1 MRDLKATLTVALQLL
16 DGLTEIL
23 KKVLSPVR
31 VGKKKSGSGWVA
43 GTRQGLLERHQQ
55 EARERDASRSFIS
68 VWSKSLPGMVF
79 NGALCTISVIVSNLS
94 SLALSSYFVSILPTK
109 RNLLTHLNTVLVFV
123 MAALVNAL
131 VRLSRIISKSSL
143 LNEIYLFPVWLHL
156 GLGHIPT
163 LSISGDRPPV
173 HLSLAFLTVASCSC
187 CPQPHQDLP
196 DTRGE
201 QESRKELTSRICSA
215 DKVQPAE
222 S

>member
-1 MRDLKATLTVALQLL
+1 M
-16 DGLTEIL
+16 
-23 KKVLSPVR
+23 
-31 VGKKKSGSGWVA
+31 

-94 SLALSSYFVSILPTK
+94 SLALSSFFVSILPTK

-143 LNEIYLFPVWLHL
+143 FNVISLFQCGCTLVSVTFQISASLAIVLQFILVWLSSL
-156 GLGHIPT
+156 LQAV
-163 LSISGDRPPV
+163 LV
-173 HLSLAFLTVASCSC
+173 ALSLTRIFLI
-187 CPQPHQDLP
+187 L
-196 DTRGE
+196 
-201 QESRKELTSRICSA
+201 
-215 DKVQPAE
+215 KVNTKGSPGFD
-222 S
+222 SF

>member
-1 MRDLKATLTVALQLL
+1 
-16 DGLTEIL
+16 
-23 KKVLSPVR
+23 
-31 VGKKKSGSGWVA
+31 
-43 GTRQGLLERHQQ
+43 
-55 EARERDASRSFIS
+55 
-68 VWSKSLPGMVF
+68 MVF

-131 VRLSRIISKSSL
+131 VRLSKIISKSSL
-143 LNEIYLFPVWLHL
+143 LYVISLFHPVWLHL
-156 GLGHIPT
+156 GLGFFPT

-187 CPQPHQDLP
+187 CTQPHQDLP
-196 DTRGE
+196 DTQGE
-201 QESRKELTSRICSA
+201 RKSRKELTGRICSA